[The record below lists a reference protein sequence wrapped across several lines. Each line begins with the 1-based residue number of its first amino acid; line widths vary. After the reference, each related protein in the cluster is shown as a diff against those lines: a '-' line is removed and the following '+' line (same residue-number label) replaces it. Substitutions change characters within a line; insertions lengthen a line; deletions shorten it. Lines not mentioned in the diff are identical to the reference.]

1 MTPTTPQTNP
11 VKSVTIEALPA
22 GILLDIDEAATALRI
37 SRSRLFQ
44 LVSSGQLLSVKLGR
58 RRLFR
63 RADLEAFASSLAPTP
78 PAKGSRVRTSGSMR

>member
-1 MTPTTPQTNP
+1 MTHTTPSIDQTLSEPRSQSP
-11 VKSVTIEALPA
+11 V

-44 LVSSGQLLSVKLGR
+44 LVGSGELQSVKLGR

-63 RADLEAFASSLAPTP
+63 RCDLEAFASGLATTP
-78 PAKGSRVRTSGSMR
+78 IANRSRGRVSGARR